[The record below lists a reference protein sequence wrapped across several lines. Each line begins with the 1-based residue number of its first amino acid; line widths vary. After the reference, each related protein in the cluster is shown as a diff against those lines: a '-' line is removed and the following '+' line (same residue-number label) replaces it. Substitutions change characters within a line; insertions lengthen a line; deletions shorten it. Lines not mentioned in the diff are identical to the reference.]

1 MSRCFA
7 HPTKESRVFFGKG
20 QEEVILAPEVGV
32 ENRGTILDAIG
43 DLSLAGAPLLC
54 AYRSVR
60 GGHSLN
66 HAVLSALMAD
76 PSAWTVV
83 ETKEA
88 PRRVVR
94 GHADVAAGMV
104 APAYGPEIS

>member
-1 MSRCFA
+1 M
-7 HPTKESRVFFGKG
+7 
-20 QEEVILAPEVGV
+20 
-32 ENRGTILDAIG
+32 
-43 DLSLAGAPLLC
+43 
-54 AYRSVR
+54 R

-76 PSAWTVV
+76 PSAWAVV
-83 ETKEA
+83 EVKVKEA